1 MAYKE
6 LKDTDYSALRKRL
19 IAEKGSHYQR
29 EFLEKLKD
37 SKGFIEWFYEKVGIE
52 EGEGKISLTSDDL
65 SDQLSEHE
73 FKEPPKQAEEML
85 FEKWGSIITPAQAC
99 RSTFWGYVTLRHI
112 EEGKI
117 ESYYLAA
124 NGGTLPGGL
133 ERIDKALKSDDA
145 TSMDP
150 VVRQAIRRISGLP
163 EARGNRT
170 VYVDC
175 PFGRAWWR
183 CYMAKN
189 VCDEIPAANSKK
201 VMEVLRI
208 NQTYWEKLINSVVS
222 KNSVFGG
229 ANIRAALIWAIS
241 EKIDNKESP
250 LLSADNV
257 DKIIKKI
264 GVRLA
269 WQELAIFP
277 PEELRQLFENEFLT

>member
-19 IAEKGSHYQR
+19 IADKGGADQK

-37 SKGFIEWFYEKVGIE
+37 SKDFIEWFREKVEVE
-52 EGEGKISLTSDDL
+52 EGEDKISNHL

-85 FEKWGSIITPAQAC
+85 FEKWESIITPAQAC

-133 ERIDKALKSDDA
+133 ERIDKALNSGDLSSIDA
-145 TSMDP
+145 
-150 VVRQAIRRISGLP
+150 VVRQAIRRLSGLP

-170 VYVDC
+170 AYVDC

-183 CYMAKN
+183 CYMAQDVCKN
-189 VCDEIPAANSKK
+189 TEKADAEK
-201 VMEVLRI
+201 VMQVFRVS
-208 NQTYWEKLINSVVS
+208 QAYWEKLIDSVVS

-229 ANIRAALIWAIS
+229 ANIRAALIWALS
-241 EKIDNKESP
+241 EKINGEKSP
-250 LLSADNV
+250 LFVAGNLEN
-257 DKIIKKI
+257 IIKKI
-264 GVRLA
+264 GIRLA
-269 WQELAIFP
+269 WQELAIFT
-277 PEELRQLFENEFLT
+277 PEELRQLFENEFLA

>member
-19 IAEKGSHYQR
+19 IAEKGGVAQK

-37 SKGFIEWFYEKVGIE
+37 SKNFVEWFREKVGIE
-52 EGEGKISLTSDDL
+52 EGEDKISNHL

-99 RSTFWGYVTLRHI
+99 RSSFWGYVTLRHI
-112 EEGKI
+112 EEEKI

-133 ERIDKALKSDDA
+133 ERIDKALNSGDLSSID
-145 TSMDP
+145 S

-175 PFGRAWWR
+175 PFARAWWR
-183 CYMAKN
+183 CYMAKD
-189 VCDEIPAANSKK
+189 VRDEIPEANPKK
-201 VMEVLRI
+201 VMDVFRI
-208 NQTYWEKLINSVVS
+208 NQAYWEELISSVVS
-222 KNSVFGG
+222 KNSVFGD
-229 ANIRAALIWAIS
+229 ANIRAALIWALS
-241 EKIDNKESP
+241 EKINSKESP
-250 LLSADNV
+250 LLSAKNLNKV
-257 DKIIKKI
+257 IKKI
-264 GVRLA
+264 GIRLA

-277 PEELRQLFENEFLT
+277 PEELRQLFENEFLA